1 VGLYVY
7 VKTGIS
13 YKILGKSTYAHPVDF
28 LCVDLNIFGTRVLV
42 AVIYCPPRTDGYSY
56 YDHTMEELTDRYFR
70 HIIMVDFNVDLLRDF
85 VAARS
90 FVEHFESLSLSVIN
104 REPTHFQYSGD
115 PTLNDPFI
123 TNSSDDVDFFT
134 QIDLPSLKK
143 NA

>member
-1 VGLYVY
+1 
-7 VKTGIS
+7 
-13 YKILGKSTYAHPVDF
+13 
-28 LCVDLNIFGTRVLV
+28 
-42 AVIYCPPRTDGYSY
+42 
-56 YDHTMEELTDRYFR
+56 MEELTDRYFR